1 MEKSSERDYWIGRDW
16 SGAAGN
22 VCRLLRKR
30 RAAIRAFV
38 FFTLTKLF
46 LSTFIEIIL
55 VKTPTRFGLPA
66 QCALPT

>member
-38 FFTLTKLF
+38 FHNKRF

-55 VKTPTRFGLPA
+55 VPTPARVLLPA
-66 QCALPT
+66 EYALPT